1 MVDVGSDFVV
11 DSGGGFRRGAMGP
24 NCWWILVVVGFGV
37 GLFWWTFVVNI
48 GSYLLVDFGGGLR
61 WRAFVVDFGS
71 EKLALD
77 LVVDS
82 VVVFLR

>member
-11 DSGGGFRRGAMGP
+11 DSGSGFWRWAMGP
-24 NCWWILVVVGFGV
+24 NC
-37 GLFWWTFVVNI
+37 WWTFVVNI

-77 LVVDS
+77 LVVDW
-82 VVVFLR
+82 VFL

>member
-1 MVDVGSDFVV
+1 M
-11 DSGGGFRRGAMGP
+11 
-24 NCWWILVVVGFGV
+24 VVGFGV

-71 EKLALD
+71 EQLALAF
-77 LVVDS
+77 VVAS
-82 VVVFLR
+82 VGV

>member
-1 MVDVGSDFVV
+1 M
-11 DSGGGFRRGAMGP
+11 
-24 NCWWILVVVGFGV
+24 
-37 GLFWWTFVVNI
+37 VNI